1 MEDAKSRAK
10 YAASRAGA
18 NLRNAASWLKRRG
31 GHHLLRHRP
40 EFWVDERVVKS
51 CYGCEREFPGALPGF
66 KHHCRACGKVFCG
79 ACSSKTLHL
88 AGDDDVDDDETVEPS
103 RVCDFCF
110 QSRDGSHVAK
120 TPAPSTASG
129 GGGGGGGG
137 GEIISTSRAD
147 SPADAMDDS
156 THTLAGSADALARLR
171 ISASSN
177 QPSPAGQL
185 LGSAARRS
193 RQRRLAPSS
202 DDASSDSLDDESAD
216 DATQADTRGHE
227 ATETTGGDAS
237 PGDLML
243 GDLATAPHHR
253 VAPASPLSP
262 WRRRAA
268 RARGRPLAVSDRAR
282 REAAEASRDPSLWAR
297 PSAEGAAR
305 AINSESSVD
314 DESLPESLPDASL
327 DASRAALLKHDTLA
341 GGGVLSQSD
350 IDAWTP
356 RVAKLA
362 SKASKCVAPRREHGA
377 FILLLVRAIRLTPRV
392 LFVHSAPR
400 RRLRRVDEPGVVRTV
415 QEDPGRTP

>member
-10 YAASRAGA
+10 DAASRAGA
-18 NLRNAASWLKRRG
+18 NLRNAASWLKRRA

-88 AGDDDVDDDETVEPS
+88 ARDDDVDDDEETVEPS

-110 QSRDGSHVAK
+110 QSRDGSQAAK

-129 GGGGGGGG
+129 GGGG
-137 GEIISTSRAD
+137 ESMSTSRAD

-156 THTLAGSADALARLR
+156 THTLANSADALARLR

-202 DDASSDSLDDESAD
+202 DGPSSDDSSDDEFAD
-216 DATQADTRGHE
+216 DATQTDTRGHE

-297 PSAEGAAR
+297 P
-305 AINSESSVD
+305 INSDSSFD
-314 DESLPESLPDASL
+314 DETPPDPPQTIPDASL

-341 GGGVLSQSD
+341 GGSVLGQSD

-362 SKASKCVAPRREHGA
+362 SKASKCVSPRREHGA
-377 FILLLVRAIRLTPRV
+377 FILLPVRAIRLTPRV
-392 LFVHSAPR
+392 LFIHSAPH
-400 RRLRRVDEPGVVRTV
+400 RRLRRVDEPGVVRAV
-415 QEDPGRTP
+415 QEDPGRLT